1 MVLAR
6 FSWFY
11 LVLDGFISFEVVLGR
26 LSLFLTLVI
35 IVRRSYYRGWLLH
48 PVWYLNF
55 RYPAANL
62 KPSAEDLDIRPRVW
76 VWIWGLVY
84 KSSADV
90 LGIRYPAEGFI
101 KSGP

>member
-48 PVWYLNF
+48 L
-55 RYPAANL
+55 
-62 KPSAEDLDIRPRVW
+62 SDISISDTRPQIWNPRPR
-76 VWIWGLVY
+76 ILISG
-84 KSSADV
+84 
-90 LGIRYPAEGFI
+90 RGFE
-101 KSGP
+101 SGFED